1 MGEVSNVSSTLPAGR
16 SHALS
21 HPRALT
27 PTRSHTHALS
37 RSHSLTL
44 THSARSRSS
53 SRHTHPAAAA
63 DGHPDSNAREEMM
76 VAGRGRVGGRSHP
89 DSNAR
94 EEMML
99 ICGCRR
105 RARART
111 ASTSLPSS
119 LGAREVG
126 TVRSPARAAGV
137 DLARTHL
144 QLQRRRSILPLG
156 FSPYQ

>member
-1 MGEVSNVSSTLPAGR
+1 M
-16 SHALS
+16 
-21 HPRALT
+21 
-27 PTRSHTHALS
+27 
-37 RSHSLTL
+37 
-44 THSARSRSS
+44 
-53 SRHTHPAAAA
+53 
-63 DGHPDSNAREEMM
+63 
-76 VAGRGRVGGRSHP
+76 AGRGRVGGRSHP

-144 QLQRRRSILPLG
+144 QLQRRSSGRAARSGSTECLDSLNKQAPAAIRALPVSANGPPKETYVSAKETYFLSAQKRPT
-156 FSPYQ
+156 FRKSAKRDLQ